1 MICKTLQQNNSKSI
15 LLECNLLP
23 TKTNKISRNL
33 RVFSHRKYKCVVAP
47 ALAYTMRSAYCLL
60 MTRCNYVLS
69 ATAHNAYRFVGKQ
82 TIHSI
87 ELLYKSQTNG
97 TYTHTAFTR
106 GLLASSH

>member
-1 MICKTLQQNNSKSI
+1 
-15 LLECNLLP
+15 
-23 TKTNKISRNL
+23 
-33 RVFSHRKYKCVVAP
+33 
-47 ALAYTMRSAYCLL
+47 MRSAYCLL

-106 GLLASSH
+106 GLNCWRAHIKGLNHTCGNTRISV